1 MLQLRLFFNFFPG
14 RLDPSYLM
22 RLSRYYT
29 QTRAIGAF
37 ASVGLENM
45 AEAGRK
51 GCMEC
56 MMAVAGNTGWG
67 RRMASSAN
75 LRKVEMVQQPND
87 GEGDRMSLI
96 QQEQV

>member
-1 MLQLRLFFNFFPG
+1 MLRLFVNFFPG

-22 RLSRYYT
+22 RFFRYYT

-45 AEAGRK
+45 AEAGSK

-56 MMAVAGNTGWG
+56 MRAVAGWG

-75 LRKVEMVQQPND
+75 LRKVEMVSQPND